1 MWSRPEAV
9 DPAAALVV
17 EKATGNRGSGLCPRS
32 CELDAQAVMAVPNIR
47 QLALDCLRESSVEAK
62 LARTAEAWRLIG
74 EGGCAVPGDDTPAVM
89 RIEHPGRP
97 AAPVLVAPAQ
107 LVQRKLTNPEGRAAL
122 VHAVAHIEF
131 NAINLAWDAVY
142 RFPGLPSDYYLDWAS
157 VAADEARHFQLLA
170 GRLAQLGYRY
180 GDFPAHD
187 GLWQM
192 ALDTDHDPMVRMA
205 LVPRVLEARGLD
217 VTPGMIERLRRV
229 GDEETV
235 AALEVI
241 LREEVR
247 HVAIGSRWYA
257 YLCRQRG
264 LDPAAEFLRLVRERA
279 VVLRLPFNQAARL
292 AAGFATSE
300 LDALVAHAQ

>member
-1 MWSRPEAV
+1 MTTH
-9 DPAAALVV
+9 D
-17 EKATGNRGSGLCPRS
+17 
-32 CELDAQAVMAVPNIR
+32 IR

-62 LARTAEAWRLIG
+62 LQRTGEAWRLIERG
-74 EGGCAVPGDDTPAVM
+74 GWPVPTEGGPPGV

-97 AAPVLVAPAQ
+97 DAPVLVAPAQ
-107 LVQRKLTNPEGRAAL
+107 LAQRKLHHAEGRAAL

-142 RFPGLPSDYYLDWAS
+142 RFPGMPAGYYLDWAS
-157 VAADEARHFQLLA
+157 VAADEARHFQLLTA
-170 GRLAQLGYRY
+170 RLADLGHAY

-192 ALDTDHDPMVRMA
+192 ALDTDHDPLVRMA

-229 GDEETV
+229 GDAETV
-235 AALEVI
+235 AALDVI

-247 HVAIGSRWYA
+247 HVAIGSRWFS
-257 YLCRQRG
+257 YLCNQRG
-264 LDPAAEFLRLVRERA
+264 LDTADEFLRLVREHA
-279 VVLRLPFNQAARL
+279 VVLRLPFNQTARL
-292 AAGFATSE
+292 AAGFASAE
-300 LDALVAHAQ
+300 LDALSAHAR

>member
-1 MWSRPEAV
+1 MI
-9 DPAAALVV
+9 
-17 EKATGNRGSGLCPRS
+17 
-32 CELDAQAVMAVPNIR
+32 VPDIR

-62 LARTAEAWRLIG
+62 LQRTAEAWRLI
-74 EGGCAVPGDDTPAVM
+74 EQGGWPVPADGAAPGV
-89 RIEHPGRP
+89 RIDHPGRP

-107 LVQRKLTNPEGRAAL
+107 LAQRKLHNAEGRAAL

-142 RFPGLPSDYYLDWAS
+142 RFPGMPADYYLDWAS
-157 VAADEARHFQLLA
+157 VAADEARHFSLLA
-170 GRLAQLGYRY
+170 ARLADLGHAY

-192 ALDTDHDPMVRMA
+192 ALDTDHDPLVRMA

-217 VTPGMIERLRRV
+217 VTPGMIERLRRA
-229 GDEETV
+229 GDNETV
-235 AALEVI
+235 AALDVI

-247 HVAIGSRWYA
+247 HVAVGSRWFSF
-257 YLCRQRG
+257 LCNQRS
-264 LDPAAEFLRLVRERA
+264 LDPAAEFLRLVREHA

-292 AAGFATSE
+292 AAGFAAAE
-300 LDALVAHAQ
+300 LDALSAHAR